1 MVSYDIIRA
10 SNAQISTTLPA
21 RLTAVFAGGTSGLG
35 EYTLKSFD
43 KHVAEP
49 RIYFI
54 GRSQE
59 AADRI
64 VKECRSLNP
73 RGEYIFLKKELS
85 LVQNV
90 DEVCQEIID
99 REGPE
104 GYINLLFV
112 SQATAYNTT
121 VTSEGFILPIALA
134 IYSRFRFITNLLPL
148 LNRATA
154 LCRVVSVFLGG
165 REGPID
171 VNDLDFQDG
180 LSKPIKF
187 RNQALSMMTL
197 SMEVLAEQNP
207 GVGFIHTA
215 PGSVN
220 ADGSRARSGI
230 FREPGLIN
238 GTLRCFSWLALMLG
252 YNLTPEEA
260 GDRHL
265 YYATSARY
273 PSKAS
278 EKSDVKVVPMG
289 EEVEVSEG
297 TDQVVGSG
305 VYTPGPDGES
315 WATDKVKGCL
325 ARMRE
330 GYVPAKVWEYIEGEF
345 VRITG
350 RASIGP

>member
-1 MVSYDIIRA
+1 MVSYHA
-10 SNAQISTTLPA
+10 VQSSNAQISTLIPG

-35 EYTLKSFD
+35 EYTLKSFA
-43 KHVAEP
+43 KYVAEP

-64 VKECRSLNP
+64 VKECQVLNP

-90 DEVCQEIID
+90 DEVCQEIMD
-99 REGPE
+99 REGPD

-112 SQATAYNTT
+112 SQAMAYNTT
-121 VTSEGFILPIALA
+121 VTSEGFMLPIALV
-134 IYSRFRFITNLLPL
+134 IYSRFRFIINLLPL

-154 LCRVVSVFLGG
+154 LRRVISVFLGG
-165 REGPID
+165 REGPVDID
-171 VNDLDFQDG
+171 DLNFKDG

-187 RNQALSMMTL
+187 RDQALSMMTL

-215 PGSVN
+215 PGSVK
-220 ADGSRARSGI
+220 SGI

-238 GTLRCFSWLALMLG
+238 GTLRFLSWLALMLG

-273 PSKAS
+273 PSKAGA
-278 EKSDVKVVPMG
+278 KSDVQVVPLCEG
-289 EEVEVSEG
+289 VDVSEG
-297 TDQVVGSG
+297 TDQSVGSG

-315 WATDKVKGCL
+315 WATDKVKECL

-330 GYVPAKVWEYIEGEF
+330 DGVPAKVWEYIEGEF
-345 VRITG
+345 VRTTG
-350 RASIGP
+350 RVKIEARLETSA